1 MKTASWVIV
10 DRQTGAVLFETF
22 QASIIPKINTARYEA
37 VPILTYLQ
45 HLTKRPQ
52 HDKRNTNST

>member
-10 DRQTGAVLFETF
+10 DKQTGAALFETF
-22 QASIIPKINTARYEA
+22 QASIIAKINTARYEA

-45 HLTKRPQ
+45 GLNK
-52 HDKRNTNST
+52 

>member
-10 DRQTGAVLFETF
+10 DKQTGAALFETF
-22 QASIIPKINTARYEA
+22 QAAIILKINTARYEA

-45 HLTKRPQ
+45 GLNK
-52 HDKRNTNST
+52 

>member
-10 DRQTGAVLFETF
+10 DKQTGAALFETF

-45 HLTKRPQ
+45 QLNRIVK
-52 HDKRNTNST
+52 K

>member
-1 MKTASWVIV
+1 MKTASWVII
-10 DRQTGAVLFETF
+10 DKQTGAVLFETF

-45 HLTKRPQ
+45 GLNK
-52 HDKRNTNST
+52 

>member
-10 DRQTGAVLFETF
+10 DRQTGAALFETF

-45 HLTKRPQ
+45 
-52 HDKRNTNST
+52 